1 MQEGMQGGKEGT
13 SQGEG
18 GREERLGEGRAG
30 AGKIGEGRE
39 KERKGKRK
47 KGKWTGKGR
56 NESSKEGSVHQQTQI
71 LTQSLE
77 SII

>member
-1 MQEGMQGGKEGT
+1 MGKEG
-13 SQGEG
+13 
-18 GREERLGEGRAG
+18 RRK
-30 AGKIGEGRE
+30 GKG
-39 KERKGKRK
+39 KEGKRK

-77 SII
+77 SIISHFVGSLAKLYLAAWIL